1 MEKEG
6 IVSLWLGNIGTDKFL
21 NNYIDLIYA
30 DDGEWE
36 ASQFLDDFN
45 IEIDDI
51 AEDFI
56 EKRMYLKANDNLD
69 KLLSGCSYEDI
80 LIPNINKLISNK
92 LNGKFNTA
100 ILVYNLEYN
109 GEKIYIN
116 NEIYNI
122 QYIGSVQ
129 YKILDK

>member
-6 IVSLWLGNIGTDKFL
+6 IVSLWLGNIGTEQFL
-21 NNYIDLIYA
+21 KNYVDLIYTN
-30 DDGEWE
+30 DGEWE
-36 ASQFLDDFN
+36 ASQFLNDFN
-45 IEIDDI
+45 IDMIDI
-51 AEDFI
+51 EEDFI
-56 EKRMYLKANDNLD
+56 EKTIYSKANDNLD
-69 KLLSGCSYEDI
+69 RLLSGCSYEDI
-80 LIPNINKLISNK
+80 VIPNVKKLISNK

-100 ILVYNLEYN
+100 ILVYNSEYN